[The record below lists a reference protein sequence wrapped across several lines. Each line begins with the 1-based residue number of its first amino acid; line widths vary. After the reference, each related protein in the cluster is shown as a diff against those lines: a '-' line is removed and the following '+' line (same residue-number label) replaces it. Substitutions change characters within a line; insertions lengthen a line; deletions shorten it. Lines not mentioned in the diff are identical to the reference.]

1 MVTQAERRAV
11 TRARILGAAR
21 ELFGRDGY
29 HNTSIEAILQTAGV
43 TKGAL
48 YHHFNDKQQVLRA
61 VYEDLEGALVAQ
73 LADTAAAHD
82 DPIDALRAGMRAFLH
97 ACLDP
102 AFCQI
107 ALVDAPAALGWQTWR
122 DIDAHYGF
130 GLLRAGVDLAIAAG
144 RMAPLP
150 TDHLAH
156 VLLAALM
163 EAALLTTR
171 SPSPTA
177 ALEDI
182 AATLD
187 AILDG
192 LSIEHPNGH

>member
-11 TRARILGAAR
+11 TRERILYAAR
-21 ELFGRDGY
+21 EHFGRDGY

-48 YHHFNDKQQVLRA
+48 YHHFDDKQQLLRA
-61 VYEDLEGALVAQ
+61 VYEDLEATLVAR
-73 LADTAAAHD
+73 LADAATAHN

-102 AFCQI
+102 QFGRI
-107 ALVDAPAALGWQTWR
+107 VLVDAPAALGWQVWR
-122 DIDAHYGF
+122 DIDAKYGF
-130 GLLRAGVDLAIAAG
+130 GLLRAGVDQAIAAG
-144 RMAPLP
+144 RMVPLP
-150 TDHLAH
+150 ADHLAH
-156 VLLAALM
+156 ILLAAVM

-171 SPSPTA
+171 SPSPAA
-177 ALEDI
+177 ALEEL
-182 AATLD
+182 ATTLD

-192 LSIEHPNGH
+192 LSKTR